1 MRQLREDVRWFLS
14 QKIYVIAVILTAV
27 CSYGFGI
34 VSPGLGIDDVAT
46 ELYFTDGLAVVMG
59 RWVLFLI
66 NKVFHMAKYTP
77 FLTDFIGVVLLAMA
91 AVLMSVLFR
100 RIFGEK
106 IPVAGYAA
114 FACVFLSNPIISE
127 VYIYYLH
134 NGIGIGYV
142 LTALALLLF
151 EEMQKVSSKKK
162 WRYMA
167 ESAAILTVAVGC
179 YESFLVLYLLGAV
192 VILFFRAMERRTI
205 LTFKNL
211 GGNAKC
217 LLLIV
222 LATILLRQLMI
233 VSVTMIFHLQDL
245 RGLMD
250 ERKLSEMM
258 VLFRGR
264 EGWEDFLMLI
274 KRFWLVYHV
283 NALVYLPIT
292 GYELAVILFGVTAV
306 ILAIRRKSLWYPM
319 LAVVMI
325 VIPFLLTVVE
335 ANVTLYRSC
344 QYLPFFTATG
354 VLLMFFIILGMRS
367 RKYTQ
372 PILVALMVILVF
384 RHSQQMNQYFYGD
397 YLRYENTKEVLTEI
411 AAKVESEYGTD
422 IPVVFT
428 GHYETPHSLLEDW
441 YVDYSSWQFQKIA
454 AVTDLVDV
462 HLKEKYY
469 SPYGYSFIGN
479 AQYSYIQWA
488 FEAFDGTNRE
498 MIRFLELHGHS
509 FRTITDENVLD
520 EARSLGESMPTWPRE
535 GSLQM
540 QDGYLLI
547 HI

>member
-1 MRQLREDVRWFLS
+1 
-14 QKIYVIAVILTAV
+14 
-27 CSYGFGI
+27 
-34 VSPGLGIDDVAT
+34 
-46 ELYFTDGLAVVMG
+46 
-59 RWVLFLI
+59 
-66 NKVFHMAKYTP
+66 MAKYTP
-77 FLTDFIGVVLLAMA
+77 FLTDFIGVVLLVMA

-106 IPVAGYAA
+106 IPVAGYVA

-127 VYIYYLH
+127 VYVYYLH

-151 EEMQKVSSKKK
+151 EEMQKVSPKKK
-162 WRYMA
+162 WRFMA
-167 ESAAILTVAVGC
+167 GSAVVLTVAVGC

-211 GGNAKC
+211 WENVKC

-222 LATILLRQLMI
+222 LATILLRQLLI
-233 VSVTMIFHLQDL
+233 VSLTVIFHLQDL
-245 RGLMD
+245 RGLMN
-250 ERKLSEMM
+250 ERKLSEML

-264 EGWEDFLMLI
+264 EGWEQFLMLV

-283 NALVYLPIT
+283 NALVYLPVT

-306 ILAIRRKSLWYPM
+306 VLAVRRKSLWYPI
-319 LAVVMI
+319 LVLVMI
-325 VIPFLLTVVE
+325 VIPFLLTIVE
-335 ANVTLYRSC
+335 ANVTMYRSS
-344 QYLPFFTATG
+344 QFLPFFTGVG
-354 VLLMFFIILGMRS
+354 VLLLYSFASGVKWRNYI
-367 RKYTQ
+367 Q
-372 PILVALMVILVF
+372 PVLAVLAVLLVF
-384 RHSQQMNQYFYGD
+384 RHSQQMNRDFYGD
-397 YLRYENTKEVLTEI
+397 YLRYEDTKEVLTEI
-411 AAKVESEYGTD
+411 ATQVESEYGSD

-441 YVDYSSWQFQKIA
+441 YVDYSSWQFQMIA
-454 AVTDLVDV
+454 KVSDLVDV

-520 EARSLGESMPTWPRE
+520 EARSLGESMPTWPQE
-535 GSLQM
+535 GSVQM

>member
-1 MRQLREDVRWFLS
+1 MRQLREDVRWFFN
-14 QKIYVIAVILTAV
+14 QKIYVVAVILTAV
-27 CSYGFGI
+27 CSYGFGV

-77 FLTDFIGVVLLAMA
+77 FLTDFIGVVLLVMA

-106 IPVAGYAA
+106 IPVAGYVA

-127 VYIYYLH
+127 VYVYYLH

-151 EEMQKVSSKKK
+151 EEMQKVSPKKK

-167 ESAAILTVAVGC
+167 GSAVILTVAVGC

-211 GGNAKC
+211 WENAKC

-222 LATILLRQLMI
+222 LATILLRQLLI
-233 VSVTMIFHLQDL
+233 VSLTMIFGLQDL
-245 RGLMD
+245 RGLMN
-250 ERKLSEMM
+250 ERKLSEML

-264 EGWEDFLMLI
+264 EGWEQFLMLV

-283 NALVYLPIT
+283 NALVYLPVT

-306 ILAIRRKSLWYPM
+306 VLAVRRKSLWYPI
-319 LAVVMI
+319 LVLVMI
-325 VIPFLLTVVE
+325 VIPFLLTIVE
-335 ANVTLYRSC
+335 ANVTMYRSS
-344 QYLPFFTATG
+344 QYLPFFTGVG
-354 VLLMFFIILGMRS
+354 VLLLYSFASGVKWRNYI
-367 RKYTQ
+367 Q
-372 PILVALMVILVF
+372 PVLAVLAVLLVF
-384 RHSQQMNQYFYGD
+384 RHSQQMNRDFYGD

-411 AAKVESEYGTD
+411 ATQVESEYGSD

-428 GHYETPHSLLEDW
+428 GHYETPNSLLEDW
-441 YVDYSSWQFQKIA
+441 YVDYSSWQFQMIA
-454 AVTDLVDV
+454 KVSDLVDV

-520 EARSLGESMPTWPRE
+520 EARSLGESMPTWPQE
-535 GSLQM
+535 GSVQM

>member
-1 MRQLREDVRWFLS
+1 MRQLREDVRWFFN
-14 QKIYVIAVILTAV
+14 QKIYVVAVILTAV
-27 CSYGFGI
+27 CSYGFGV

-77 FLTDFIGVVLLAMA
+77 FLTDFIGVVLLVMA

-106 IPVAGYAA
+106 IPVAGYVA

-127 VYIYYLH
+127 VYVYYLH

-151 EEMQKVSSKKK
+151 EEMQKVSPKKK
-162 WRYMA
+162 WRFMA
-167 ESAAILTVAVGC
+167 GSAVVLTVAVGC

-211 GGNAKC
+211 WENAKC

-222 LATILLRQLMI
+222 LATILLRQLLI
-233 VSVTMIFHLQDL
+233 VSLTMIFGLQDL
-245 RGLMD
+245 RGLMN
-250 ERKLSEMM
+250 ERKLSEML

-264 EGWEDFLMLI
+264 EGWEQFLMLV

-283 NALVYLPIT
+283 NALVYLPVT

-306 ILAIRRKSLWYPM
+306 VLAVRRKSLWYPI
-319 LAVVMI
+319 LVLVMI
-325 VIPFLLTVVE
+325 VIPFLLTIVE
-335 ANVTLYRSC
+335 ANVTMYRSS
-344 QYLPFFTATG
+344 QYLPFFTGVG
-354 VLLMFFIILGMRS
+354 VLLLYSFASGVKWRNYI
-367 RKYTQ
+367 Q
-372 PILVALMVILVF
+372 PVLAVLAVLLVF
-384 RHSQQMNQYFYGD
+384 RHSQQMNRDFYGD

-411 AAKVESEYGTD
+411 ATQVESEYGSD

-428 GHYETPHSLLEDW
+428 GHYETPNSLLEDW
-441 YVDYSSWQFQKIA
+441 YVDYSSWQFQMIA
-454 AVTDLVDV
+454 KVSDLVDV

-520 EARSLGESMPTWPRE
+520 EARSLGESMPTWPQE
-535 GSLQM
+535 GSVQM

>member
-1 MRQLREDVRWFLS
+1 MRQLREDVRWFFN
-14 QKIYVIAVILTAV
+14 QKIYVVAVILTAV
-27 CSYGFGI
+27 CSYGFGV

-59 RWVLFLI
+59 RWVIFLI

-77 FLTDFIGVVLLAMA
+77 FLTDFIGVVLLVMA

-106 IPVAGYAA
+106 IPAAGYAA

-127 VYIYYLH
+127 VYVYYLH

-151 EEMQKVSSKKK
+151 EEMQEVSPKKK

-167 ESAAILTVAVGC
+167 GSAVILTVAAGC

-192 VILFFRAMERRTI
+192 VILFFRAMECRTI

-211 GGNAKC
+211 WENAKC

-222 LATILLRQLMI
+222 LATILLRQLLI
-233 VSVTMIFHLQDL
+233 VSLTAIFHLQDL
-245 RGLMD
+245 RGLMN
-250 ERKLSEMM
+250 ERKLSEML

-264 EGWEDFLMLI
+264 EGWEQFLMLV

-283 NALVYLPIT
+283 NALVYLPVT

-306 ILAIRRKSLWYPM
+306 VLAVRRKSLWYPI
-319 LAVVMI
+319 LVVVMI
-325 VIPFLLTVVE
+325 VIPFLLTIVE
-335 ANVTLYRSC
+335 ANVTMYRSS
-344 QYLPFFTATG
+344 QYLPFFTGVG
-354 VLLMFFIILGMRS
+354 VLLLFSLASGVKW
-367 RKYTQ
+367 RKYLQ
-372 PILVALMVILVF
+372 PVLAVLMVVLVF
-384 RHSQQMNQYFYGD
+384 RHSQQMNRDFYGD

-411 AAKVESEYGTD
+411 AAQIESEYGTD

-441 YVDYSSWQFQKIA
+441 YVDYSSWQFQMIA
-454 AVTDLVDV
+454 KVSDLVDV

-520 EARSLGESMPTWPRE
+520 EARSLGESMPTWPQE
-535 GSLQM
+535 GSVQM

>member
-1 MRQLREDVRWFLS
+1 MRQLREDVRWFFN
-14 QKIYVIAVILTAV
+14 QKIYVVAVILTAV
-27 CSYGFGI
+27 CSYGFGV

-77 FLTDFIGVVLLAMA
+77 FLTDFIGVVLLVMA

-106 IPVAGYAA
+106 IPVAGYVA

-127 VYIYYLH
+127 VYVYYLH

-151 EEMQKVSSKKK
+151 EEMQKVYPKKK

-167 ESAAILTVAVGC
+167 GSAVILTVAVGC

-211 GGNAKC
+211 WENAKC

-222 LATILLRQLMI
+222 LATILLRQLLI
-233 VSVTMIFHLQDL
+233 VSLTMIFGLQDL
-245 RGLMD
+245 RGLMN
-250 ERKLSEMM
+250 ERKLSEML

-264 EGWEDFLMLI
+264 EGWEQFLMLV

-283 NALVYLPIT
+283 NALVYLPVT

-306 ILAIRRKSLWYPM
+306 VLAVRRKSLWYPI
-319 LAVVMI
+319 LVLVMI
-325 VIPFLLTVVE
+325 VIPFLLTIVE
-335 ANVTLYRSC
+335 ANVTMYRSS
-344 QYLPFFTATG
+344 QYLPFFTGVG
-354 VLLMFFIILGMRS
+354 VLLLYSFASGVKWRNYI
-367 RKYTQ
+367 Q
-372 PILVALMVILVF
+372 PVLAVLAVLLVF
-384 RHSQQMNQYFYGD
+384 RHSQQMNRDFYGD

-411 AAKVESEYGTD
+411 ATQVESEYGSD

-428 GHYETPHSLLEDW
+428 GHYETPNSLLEDW
-441 YVDYSSWQFQKIA
+441 YVDYSSWQFQMIA
-454 AVTDLVDV
+454 KVSDLVDV

-520 EARSLGESMPTWPRE
+520 EARSLGESMPTWPQE
-535 GSLQM
+535 GSVQM